1 MTRATSAAL
10 ALLGL
15 VAGAVPALADD
26 PKDPDDVDAPARAE
40 DPAKQVV
47 VLVATTKP
55 GATSRVDRLRHQL
68 ETRGMLRKLPERVAS
83 LLEGR
88 DVAIANVDA
97 IRDAYSQF
105 DGAAALK
112 LIDLEEKRILQN
124 VMNGDPVPA
133 LALLSEWHGLVQ
145 AQAGN
150 NEAAVQWF
158 RAAYRFDPAWA
169 IDHRVAS
176 TQIREMV
183 RRARR
188 EASET
193 GTLRIDVEPSDASFI
208 VDGHDRHTAGDK
220 LALPI
225 GSHLV
230 VVNARGRA
238 SYAELVDIQANK
250 PTRIQIVL
258 DPESAADKTAR
269 TYAETVSASTGAQ
282 RLASGARLAKTVGV
296 ARLVIVEDGG
306 DDHITIRV
314 YDTNEMRFSKPISLA
329 GTESA
334 TATTKI
340 ISSAI

>member
-1 MTRATSAAL
+1 LTRAVGAAL

-15 VAGAVPALADD
+15 LARAAPALADE
-26 PKDPDDVDAPARAE
+26 PKDDDTDTQPRVE

-47 VLVATTKP
+47 VIVATTKQ
-55 GATSRVDRLRHQL
+55 GAGRVERLRHQL
-68 ETRGMLRKLPERVAS
+68 DARGMLHKLPERVAS
-83 LLEGR
+83 LLDGR
-88 DVAIANVDA
+88 DISISNVDA

-150 NEAAVQWF
+150 NDAAIQWF

-169 IDHRVAS
+169 VDHRVAS

-188 EASET
+188 EAPET
-193 GTLRIDVEPSDASFI
+193 GSLRIDVEPTDATFV

-220 LALPI
+220 LVLPI

-230 VVNARGRA
+230 VVTAKGRA
-238 SYAELVDIQANK
+238 SYAELVDIQAGK
-250 PTRIQIVL
+250 PARLQITL
-258 DPESAADKTAR
+258 DAESAADKTAR
-269 TYAETVSASTGAQ
+269 TYGETVAANSGAQ
-282 RLASGARLAKTVGV
+282 RLASAVRLAKTVGV
-296 ARLVIVEDGG
+296 SRLVVVEDGT

-314 YDTNEMRFSKPISLA
+314 YDTTDMRFSKPISLA

-334 TATTKI
+334 AATTKI
-340 ISSAI
+340 IGSAI

>member
-1 MTRATSAAL
+1 
-10 ALLGL
+10 L
-15 VAGAVPALADD
+15 VAGAAPALADD
-26 PKDPDDVDAPARAE
+26 PKDDDDSQAPRVE

-47 VLVATTKP
+47 VIVATTKA
-55 GATSRVDRLRHQL
+55 GAASRVDRLRHQL
-68 ETRGMLRKLPERVAS
+68 ESRGMLRKLPDRVAT
-83 LLEGR
+83 LLDGR

-124 VMNGDPVPA
+124 VVNGDPVPA

-150 NEAAVQWF
+150 NDAAVQWF

-169 IDHRVAS
+169 VDHRVAS
-176 TQIREMV
+176 NQIREMV

-193 GTLRIDVEPSDASFI
+193 GSLRIEVEPNDASFI
-208 VDGHDRHTAGDK
+208 VDGHDRHSAGDK

-230 VVNARGRA
+230 VVNAKGRA
-238 SYAELVDIQANK
+238 SYAELVDIQAGK
-250 PTRIQIVL
+250 PSRIQITL
-258 DPESAADKTAR
+258 GQESAADKTAR
-269 TYAETVSASTGAQ
+269 TYAETVSASSGAQ
-282 RLASGARLAKTVGV
+282 RLASGVRLAKTVGV
-296 ARLVIVEDGG
+296 PRLVIVEDST

-314 YDTNEMRFSKPISLA
+314 YDTAEMRFSKPISLA

-340 ISSAI
+340 IGSAI

>member
-1 MTRATSAAL
+1 MTRALSAAL
-10 ALLGL
+10 ALFGL
-15 VAGAVPALADD
+15 VTGAAPALADD
-26 PKDPDDVDAPARAE
+26 PRDDDTQAPRID

-47 VLVATTKP
+47 VIVATTKA
-55 GATSRVDRLRHQL
+55 GVDARVDRLRHQL
-68 ETRGMLRKLPERVAS
+68 DARGMLRKLPERVAS
-83 LLEGR
+83 LLGGR
-88 DVAIANVDA
+88 DVAIADVDA

-124 VMNGDPVPA
+124 VMNGDPVPS

-169 IDHRVAS
+169 VDHRVAS

-188 EASET
+188 EAAET
-193 GTLRIDVEPSDASFI
+193 GSLRIEVEPNDASFI

-220 LALPI
+220 LVLPI

-230 VVNARGRA
+230 VVNAKGRA
-238 SYAELVDIQANK
+238 SYAELVDIQAGK
-250 PTRIQIVL
+250 PARIQITL

-269 TYAETVSASTGAQ
+269 SYAETVSSSSGAQ
-282 RLASGARLAKTVGV
+282 RLASGVRLAKAIGV
-296 ARLVIVEDGG
+296 ARLVVVEDNA
-306 DDHITIRV
+306 DDHMTIRV
-314 YDTNEMRFSKPISLA
+314 YDTAEMRFSKPISLA

-334 TATTKI
+334 AATTKI
-340 ISSAI
+340 IGSAI